1 MSRLAAFFRQLPISQ
16 QLALLAASSTLIATL
31 ALVWVA
37 ARSSIYLQHEL
48 QREFGLSTA
57 QQLADNLADEL
68 AAGDR
73 LGMVAQLSL
82 TAQRTTISGARILD
96 VDGQEIG
103 RVGDLP
109 ESSATLTAPIRIDE
123 NLAGTVVIALNG
135 QILNAERH
143 SLFFGLGALAVLLSI
158 AVYGVTRPLGSRV
171 GRNLNAVSA
180 ELGFDEED
188 STSSGNELQ
197 KLQSR
202 IAALPL
208 DLLRPRG
215 TKDASEEQYADTAI
229 LYVAL
234 LSLPDYID
242 TLDERRLQRYV
253 SALHH
258 LIFGAAGFYGG
269 QLQVVR
275 PFGVAVVFS
284 GEHNIGSPAL
294 RAASCGWL
302 CLQACADAEDTLRL
316 SVKLGLAVDTNEL
329 GLGDEHDLYP
339 GLYTQSALDDLHR
352 LAREGRDGVLIRRG
366 AAQDFDLKSRA
377 DVDPIDAETFALGSL
392 GERHRDLL
400 ERQLQLLRNAL
411 FSAQKSETP

>member
-1 MSRLAAFFRQLPISQ
+1 MSQ
-16 QLALLAASSTLIATL
+16 QLALVAASSTLVATL
-31 ALVWVA
+31 VLVWVA
-37 ARSSIYLQHEL
+37 ARSNVYLQQEL
-48 QREFGLSTA
+48 QREYGLATA
-57 QQLADNLADEL
+57 QQLADSLADEL
-68 AAGDR
+68 ATGDR

-82 TAQRTTISGARILD
+82 TAQRPTISGAQILD
-96 VDGQEIG
+96 IDGQEIG
-103 RVGDLP
+103 RAGEIPDSV
-109 ESSATLTAPIRIDE
+109 ATLKASIRIDE
-123 NLAGTVVIALNG
+123 NLAGVVAIAVNG
-135 QILNAERH
+135 ETLNAERR
-143 SLFFGLGALAVLLSI
+143 SLLLGLGALAVLLSI
-158 AVYGVTRPLGSRV
+158 SVYGMTRPLGSRV

-180 ELGFDEED
+180 ELGLDGED
-188 STSSGNELQ
+188 SASSGNELQ

-215 TKDASEEQYADTAI
+215 TKDVSDEQYADTAI

-234 LSLPDYID
+234 LSLPNYID

-302 CLQACADAEDTLRL
+302 CLQACTDAEEALRL
-316 SVKLGLAVDTNEL
+316 SVKLGLAVDTSEL

-352 LAREGRDGVLIRRG
+352 LAREGRDGVLIRG
-366 AAQDFDLKSRA
+366 SAAQDFDLKSRA

-411 FSAQKSETP
+411 FSTQESLRP